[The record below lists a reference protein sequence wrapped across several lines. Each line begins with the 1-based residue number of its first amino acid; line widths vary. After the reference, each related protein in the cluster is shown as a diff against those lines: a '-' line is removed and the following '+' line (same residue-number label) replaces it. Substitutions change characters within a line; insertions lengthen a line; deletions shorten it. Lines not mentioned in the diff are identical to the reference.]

1 MITLLLLLDQVTAAS
16 EPGPVVADPH
26 ADVRADTQGTLR
38 SIEAVAATVRGLSA
52 TDREDAA
59 ASLGALSV
67 SDPFTRAALQLPFAL
82 NVVVAQ
88 IPPEAFEPA
97 ERAAWSSLQRGL
109 ATHVAALDALDVD
122 LAVPRPGDPL
132 YGADVPLLDREALL
146 ASDDPLGATAALIDA
161 IIPLA
166 RGTDA
171 PTRARVDA
179 ASDHVEA
186 VTGLTRP
193 CPRGPHAA
201 VPGQPWT
208 LGMQLGGWHDA
219 LQRAE
224 PFAVDPAAEAK
235 VQDMLAALAAY
246 GEASSMSVYQ
256 LDRRP

>member
-1 MITLLLLLDQVTAAS
+1 V
-16 EPGPVVADPH
+16 
-26 ADVRADTQGTLR
+26 
-38 SIEAVAATVRGLSA
+38 
-52 TDREDAA
+52 
-59 ASLGALSV
+59 LSV

-88 IPPEAFEPA
+88 IPSEAFEPD
-97 ERAAWSSLQRGL
+97 ERAAWLSLQRGL
-109 ATHVAALDALDVD
+109 ATHVAALDALGVD

-132 YGADVPLLDREALL
+132 HGAEVPLPDREALL
-146 ASDDPLGATAALIDA
+146 ASDDPLRATAALIDA

-166 RGTDA
+166 QRTDA
-171 PTRARVDA
+171 ATRARIDA

-193 CPRGPHAA
+193 CPRGPHA
-201 VPGQPWT
+201 VMPGQPWT

-256 LDRRP
+256 LDGRP